1 MAGNAVKE
9 PPTAADV
16 DAAGPAVGAYLPP
29 TPLLRCAPLAELL
42 DCDYYVKCENLQPV
56 GAFKVRGGINLLSRL
71 GPEERRGGL
80 ISASEDSRKRKM
92 PLLGNIPVLGHLFR
106 NSRNVSDRKELL
118 ILLTPQILTV
128 QPTELWEEDILDYSN
143 KEIDESSMKD
153 VFKDDKA
160 KRAMFNRVFP
170 AEGEPEDANPE
181 NPKPLKKQARPKPE

>member
-1 MAGNAVKE
+1 VNNQFEYRDVGVNLSVTPRIVGDGFVQIDVQTTNSSLSSSTVPISA
-9 PPTAADV
+9 TATV
-16 DAAGPAVGAYLPP
+16 PI
-29 TPLLRCAPLAELL
+29 
-42 DCDYYVKCENLQPV
+42 
-56 GAFKVRGGINLLSRL
+56 IN
-71 GPEERRGGL
+71 ERRASTMVSVQSGQTVIIGGL